1 MTSLSAVES
10 PAFAG
15 MTSKRRTTSENSA
28 DAMNQGLLL
37 THDMMLVFGLLAF
50 TVLMLVLEWIRGD
63 LIALLVIVVIGIT
76 RLVPVEQLFDGFA
89 GNAVISLLGVMIMG
103 AGLDRTGVLN
113 KAASFILR
121 LSRGVESRLGLAIN
135 AMVGGLSSIMQSQA
149 LAALFLPVVSRISSR
164 TGVPLSRL
172 LMPMAFCILCG
183 TNMTMISNSPL
194 IMLNDLIA
202 SANRNLPQGA
212 QTIAPFSLFSI
223 APIGIPLLIAGL
235 AYFALFTRKLLPSDE
250 ESQGVTPGRTD
261 TYFAETYGISGEV
274 FELTVTAESPLVGM
288 SVLEAEA
295 LRGAPLILAIKNGDE
310 VRLAPPADTMIWVG
324 TVLGTLGKRAEIEHF
339 ANLNLLLAQT
349 RLRWFRDMFN
359 PTRAGIAEAVI
370 PPNSEFVKQNV
381 GALHLRKRY
390 GISVLAVNRG
400 EEIFREDV
408 RGIALRAGDT
418 LVLHGLWRDLAVAA
432 EDHDFVVV
440 TDYPKE
446 EGRPAKIWH
455 AVAFFALAMGL
466 GLFTDLRL
474 SIAMLTGAV
483 GMLLAGVLKMEE
495 AYSAINWKTIFTLA
509 CLIPL
514 GWAMDATGAAAWL
527 AQEVLRYLG
536 AWPQWALQAVVA
548 VLTLFFAQIVSNV
561 GATVMMVPMA
571 INIALASNG
580 NPAIYALIVAI
591 STSNSFLIASANPV
605 MTLIAGPGS
614 YRARDF
620 LRVGLPLT
628 LLMLVV
634 MLAAVN
640 LVFR

>member
-1 MTSLSAVES
+1 
-10 PAFAG
+10 
-15 MTSKRRTTSENSA
+15 
-28 DAMNQGLLL
+28 MNQGLIL

-76 RLVPVEQLFDGFA
+76 RLVPVEQLFEGFA

-103 AGLDRTGVLN
+103 AGLDRTGVLG
-113 KAASFILR
+113 KAASFLLR
-121 LSRGVESRLGLAIN
+121 VSRGAESRLSFAIN
-135 AMVGGLSSIMQSQA
+135 AMVGSLSSIIQSQA
-149 LAALFLPVVSRISSR
+149 LVTLFLPVVGRVSSR

-172 LMPMAFCILCG
+172 LMPMAFCILAG

-194 IMLNDLIA
+194 IVLNDLIV

-212 QTIAPFSLFSI
+212 RTIEPFSLFSI
-223 APIGIPLLIAGL
+223 APVGIPLLIAGL
-235 AYFALFTRKLLPSDE
+235 AYFALFTRRLLPSDA

-274 FELTVTAESPLVGM
+274 FELTVIAESPLVGM

-324 TVLGTLGKRAEIEHF
+324 TVLGTLGKRADIEHF

-359 PTRAGIAEAVI
+359 PTRAGIAEA
-370 PPNSEFVKQNV
+370 
-381 GALHLRKRY
+381 
-390 GISVLAVNRG
+390 
-400 EEIFREDV
+400 
-408 RGIALRAGDT
+408 GDP

-440 TDYPKE
+440 TDYPKD

-455 AVAFFALAMGL
+455 AVGFFALAMGL
-466 GLFTDLRL
+466 GLFTDLKL

-536 AWPQWALQAVVA
+536 AWPQWALQAVIA

-571 INIALASNG
+571 INTALASNG

-605 MTLIAGPGS
+605 LTLVAGPGG

-628 LLMLVV
+628 VLMLVV
-634 MLAAVN
+634 MLVAVN